1 MPSFAGTIM
10 AKTEVVRWLRWWKSR
25 FAEATRT
32 GWIQLSRIN
41 WIQSSPI
48 APSNEQH
55 VYKETDMSLLVSR
68 LQVLQTAIQSLAMS
82 ASTQYSLFF
91 RVLGNLEVTLDS
103 CPGTGHLNHSKMP
116 CMHACIDARR
126 MVEKLV
132 TPLTSFHQTFGIMLS
147 QLCTPPNPQAKNPE
161 GSLVPH
167 SARLSFKKEHD
178 QDQNQQNTW
187 YIDHYTMSRTRNMQ
201 NTILIDRSKHNES
214 ETDQV
219 NWCPLTILDYPLIS
233 LRILHE
239 SVSLKFLSCK
249 VTHQIQVLDVDPQF
263 QIVDVLR
270 HLRLETSKIS
280 KLAWKLLKIC

>member
-1 MPSFAGTIM
+1 MKKQICWSHKNRLNTAIKDQLNPKLTNCSLERATCLQGDWYVFA
-10 AKTEVVRWLRWWKSR
+10 S
-25 FAEATRT
+25 
-32 GWIQLSRIN
+32 
-41 WIQSSPI
+41 QSSTSAANCDPI
-48 APSNEQH
+48 SCNECKYSVLTLFPGARKSGSDTRFH
-55 VYKETDMSLLVSR
+55 VLA
-68 LQVLQTAIQSLAMS
+68 QAI
-82 ASTQYSLFF
+82 F
-91 RVLGNLEVTLDS
+91 
-103 CPGTGHLNHSKMP
+103 NHSKMP